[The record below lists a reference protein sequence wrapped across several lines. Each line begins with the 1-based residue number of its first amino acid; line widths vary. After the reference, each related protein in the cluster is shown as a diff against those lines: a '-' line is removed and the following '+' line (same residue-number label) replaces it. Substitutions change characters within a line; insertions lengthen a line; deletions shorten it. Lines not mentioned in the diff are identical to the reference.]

1 MKYIIMADGKGT
13 RWNNY
18 ENHSK
23 HLCVINGE
31 TIIGRTVRLLK
42 ERNIKDII
50 ITSHN
55 SEMEFEGA
63 LRYEPLNNNEEI
75 DRFTYELL
83 EGEVTFLYGDTYYHE
98 SALDEIIRHETDS
111 LLFFGTSTSIVGVKV
126 VDVEQFKKYI
136 DYIKANDIVGKGWTV
151 YQLSNG
157 LPLGSKEPREN
168 LIPVDEETIDIDSP
182 EEYHELQKIHGRK
195 NSLF

>member
-31 TIIGRTVRLLK
+31 TIIGRTVRLLN
-42 ERNIKDII
+42 EMGVNDVI

-55 SEMEFEGA
+55 PDMNFEGA
-63 LRYEPLNNNEEI
+63 TRYEPQNNTEEI

-83 EGEVTFLYGDTYYHE
+83 NEEITFLYGDTYYNEE
-98 SALDEIIRHETDS
+98 SLRTIVETKAED
-111 LLFFGTSTSIVGVKV
+111 LLFFATSSSIVGVKV
-126 VDVEQFKKYI
+126 IDYLQFKKYI
-136 DYIKANDIVGKGWTV
+136 DEIKEKQIIGKGWTV

-157 LPLGSKEPREN
+157 LPIGSKEQRDN
-168 LIPVDEETIDIDSP
+168 LIMVSEETFDIDSP
-182 EEYHELQKIHGRK
+182 DEYKEIKKIYNNNK
-195 NSLF
+195 KK

>member
-31 TIIGRTVRLLK
+31 TIIGRTVRLLN
-42 ERNIKDII
+42 EMGVNDVI

-55 SEMEFEGA
+55 PDMNFEGA
-63 LRYEPLNNNEEI
+63 TRYEPQNNNEEI

-83 EGEVTFLYGDTYYHE
+83 NEEITFLYGDTYYNEE
-98 SALDEIIRHETDS
+98 SLRTIVETKAED
-111 LLFFGTSTSIVGVKV
+111 LLFFATSSSIVGVKV
-126 VDVEQFKKYI
+126 IDYLQFKKYI
-136 DYIKANDIVGKGWTV
+136 DEIKEKQIIGKGWTV

-157 LPLGSKEPREN
+157 LPIGSKEQRDN
-168 LIPVDEETIDIDSP
+168 LIMVSEETFDIDSP
-182 EEYHELQKIHGRK
+182 DEYKEIKKIYNNNK
-195 NSLF
+195 KK